1 MSILYTKK
9 LGACMIVRLE
19 IDMTYAYIV
28 EAVRTAGGRRGGAL
42 AGWHPADLAG
52 EVLNRVVERTGIDPV
67 AIEDVIMGCVGQ
79 AGEQSFQIGRNAV
92 LASALP
98 DSVPAVSIDRQC
110 GSSQQAIQF
119 AAQAV
124 MSGTQDVVV
133 AAGIESMTRVP
144 MFSATSL
151 ALKAGLGHPMSPR
164 MNARYGVT
172 EFSQFKGAQM
182 IADKYGLTREDM
194 DQYSLASHRKATAAT
209 AAGAFER
216 EILPIAI
223 TDAQGDPAWHVADE
237 GIRRD
242 ATIEAISSV
251 RTLAEGGAITAANES
266 QTADGSAAV
275 VVVSAEALNVRHS
288 QTKTTEERVVGREC
302 LRTVDSQ

>member
-110 GSSQQAIQF
+110 GSSQPAIQF
-119 AAQAV
+119 AAPAV
-124 MSGTQDVVV
+124 LRS
-133 AAGIESMTRVP
+133 EEH
-144 MFSATSL
+144 TSE
-151 ALKAGLGHPMSPR
+151 P
-164 MNARYGVT
+164 
-172 EFSQFKGAQM
+172 Q
-182 IADKYGLTREDM
+182 
-194 DQYSLASHRKATAAT
+194 SLMRLSY
-209 AAGAFER
+209 
-216 EILPIAI
+216 
-223 TDAQGDPAWHVADE
+223 
-237 GIRRD
+237 
-242 ATIEAISSV
+242 
-251 RTLAEGGAITAANES
+251 
-266 QTADGSAAV
+266 AV
-275 VVVSAEALNVRHS
+275 LCV
-288 QTKTTEERVVGREC
+288 
-302 LRTVDSQ
+302 